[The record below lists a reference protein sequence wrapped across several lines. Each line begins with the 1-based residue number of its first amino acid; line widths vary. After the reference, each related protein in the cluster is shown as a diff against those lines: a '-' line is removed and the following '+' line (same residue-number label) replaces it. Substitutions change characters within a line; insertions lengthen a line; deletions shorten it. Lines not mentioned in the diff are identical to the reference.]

1 MGNPVI
7 ETNGLN
13 KNFGRIAA
21 VKNLSIQIQPG
32 QVFGILGPNG
42 SGKSTTL
49 GMLSGVTNPSGGTFK
64 WFGEE
69 GNTEN
74 RKKVGIILERPN
86 FYPYMS
92 AYKNLKVVAA
102 IKGLKDLSRIDTVLK
117 KVDLFERRNDRFK
130 TFSLGMKQRLSIA
143 SALLVDPK
151 VLILDEP
158 TNGLDPQGISDI
170 RNLIIDIAK
179 EGKTIILASHLLNEV
194 QKVCTH
200 FMILK
205 SGNLMHIGP
214 VSANEVEHKVEVA
227 SKDMSALKTALDGM
241 DFVKKVT
248 REEDLLTAEIDE
260 TKSAK
265 DINEALFEKG
275 IVASHLVQKTIN
287 LEQKFLE
294 ILAQP

>member
-1 MGNPVI
+1 MEHPVI
-7 ETNGLN
+7 ETQQLS

-21 VKNLSIQIQPG
+21 VRELNIKVQPG

-42 SGKSTTL
+42 SGKTTTL
-49 GMLSGVTNPSGGTFK
+49 GMLAGVVNPSSGGFK
-64 WFGEE
+64 WFGEN
-69 GNTEN
+69 GSKDN

-92 AYKNLKVVAA
+92 AYKNLQIVSA
-102 IKGLKDLSRIDTVLK
+102 IKGVSDKNRIDEVLK
-117 KVDLFERRNDRFK
+117 KVDLFDRRNDRFK

-143 SALLVDPK
+143 SALLADPK

-158 TNGLDPQGISDI
+158 TNGLDPQGISEI
-170 RNLIIDIAK
+170 RNLIKNIAS

-194 QKVCTH
+194 QKVCSH

-205 SGNLMHIGP
+205 SGKLMHLGP
-214 VSANEVEHKVEVA
+214 VSGNEVEHKVEVA
-227 SKDMSALKTALDGM
+227 ASDMASLKQALTDLP
-241 DFVKKVT
+241 FVKDIVQ
-248 REEDLLTAEIDE
+248 DDGVLTAEIE
-260 TKSAK
+260 ANKNGH
-265 DINEALFEKG
+265 DINEALFAKG

>member
-1 MGNPVI
+1 MTHPVI
-7 ETNGLN
+7 ETQSLQ

-21 VKNLSIQIQPG
+21 VKNLSFKIEPG

-49 GMLSGVTNPSGGTFK
+49 GMLAGVTNPSSGSFK

-69 GNTEN
+69 GSTEN

-92 AYKNLKVVAA
+92 GYKNLQVVAA
-102 IKGLKDLSRIDTVLK
+102 IKEVKDSGRIDAVLK
-117 KVDLFERRNDRFK
+117 QVGLYERRHDRFK

-170 RNLIIDIAK
+170 RNLIIEIAK

-205 SGNLMHIGP
+205 QGNLMHLGP

-227 SKDMSALKTALDGM
+227 ATDMQALRSALQEL
-241 DFVKKVT
+241 DFVKQVT
-248 REEDLLTAEIDE
+248 PENDLLIAEIE
-260 TKSAK
+260 EHKNAQ
-265 DINEALFEKG
+265 DINKILFSKG
-275 IVASHLVQKTIN
+275 IVVSHLVQKTVN
-287 LEQKFLE
+287 LEEKFLE

>member
-1 MGNPVI
+1 MSNPVI

-64 WFGEE
+64 WFGQE
-69 GNTEN
+69 GSTET

-92 AYKNLKVVAA
+92 AYKNLKVVAG

-143 SALLVDPK
+143 SALLVDPE

-179 EGKTIILASHLLNEV
+179 EGKTIILASHLLYEV

-214 VSANEVEHKVEVA
+214 VAGNEVEHKVELA
-227 SKDMSALKTALDGM
+227 AKDMAALKKALEGM
-241 DFVKKVT
+241 SFVKGITLADDIYTV
-248 REEDLLTAEIDE
+248 EIDE
-260 TKSAK
+260 QKNAQ
-265 DINEALFEKG
+265 DVNEALFSMG
-275 IVASHLVQKTIN
+275 ITASHLVQKTIN

>member
-1 MGNPVI
+1 MTHPVI
-7 ETNGLN
+7 ETQSLQ

-21 VKNLSIQIQPG
+21 VKNLSFKIEPG

-49 GMLSGVTNPSGGTFK
+49 GMLAGVTNPSSGSFK

-69 GNTEN
+69 GSTEN

-92 AYKNLKVVAA
+92 GYKNLQVVAA
-102 IKGLKDLSRIDTVLK
+102 IKEVKDSGRIDAVLK
-117 KVDLFERRNDRFK
+117 QVGLYERRHDRFK

-170 RNLIIDIAK
+170 RNLIIEIAK

-205 SGNLMHIGP
+205 QGNLMHLGP

-227 SKDMSALKTALDGM
+227 ATDMQALRSTLQEL
-241 DFVKKVT
+241 DFVKQVT
-248 REEDLLTAEIDE
+248 PENDLLIAEIE
-260 TKSAK
+260 EHKNAQ
-265 DINEALFEKG
+265 DINEILFSKG
-275 IVASHLVQKTIN
+275 IVVSHLVQKTVN
-287 LEQKFLE
+287 LEEKFLE